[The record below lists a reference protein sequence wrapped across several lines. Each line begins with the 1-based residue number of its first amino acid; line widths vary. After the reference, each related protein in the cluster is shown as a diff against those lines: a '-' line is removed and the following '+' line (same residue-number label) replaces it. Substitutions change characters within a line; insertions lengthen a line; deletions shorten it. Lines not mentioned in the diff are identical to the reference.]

1 MEEQNE
7 IKKNGRGGRR
17 EGAGRKAKGEAKR
30 ATLSFR
36 VSDKAVQNL
45 KSYAERMGK
54 TRNDVINE
62 LLEGLI

>member
-30 ATLSFR
+30 DTLSFR

-45 KSYAERMGK
+45 KEYAERMGK